1 MKHKVNVHEWW
12 TQYGWSGK
20 KTKTKHFFPS
30 LYVFQELSEW
40 GTFQNDV
47 IIKMHDVALSN
58 IFNEQYQC

>member
-1 MKHKVNVHEWW
+1 MYTNGERNMVGLV
-12 TQYGWSGK
+12 K